1 VHVEKEF
8 RRNKSSAGTTQR
20 SPVSL
25 SARLARTATP
35 GRAAS
40 THPYD
45 VSECTGHSSKPLESR
60 RFPVVSRIRPPRSC
74 GGDRHRAGAVNEP
87 GGVCALVDSLTDP
100 PPRLDRSDV
109 CGVDP
114 GASARAR
121 PPHAL
126 EPEGDTPRATSP
138 LAQRPPGRSPS
149 WSSTRRF
156 RENVADKIS
165 LVFSPH
171 PASSLNS

>member
-1 VHVEKEF
+1 MHVEKEF
-8 RRNKSSAGTTQR
+8 PRNKSSAVTTQR

-60 RFPVVSRIRPPRSC
+60 RFPSC
-74 GGDRHRAGAVNEP
+74 HASDHLARAAVTIAQVRLTNP
-87 GGVCALVDSLTDP
+87 AAFFCARADSLTDP
-100 PPRLDRSDV
+100 LPRLDRSDV

-156 RENVADKIS
+156 RDVADKIS

>member
-1 VHVEKEF
+1 MKPVL
-8 RRNKSSAGTTQR
+8 RLKSYTTF
-20 SPVSL
+20 
-25 SARLARTATP
+25 AFMRTATP
-35 GRAAS
+35 GRATS

-74 GGDRHRAGAVNEP
+74 GGD
-87 GGVCALVDSLTDP
+87 LVAQVRLTNRRCLRTCRQSDRSL
-100 PPRLDRSDV
+100 PRLDRSDV

-114 GASARAR
+114 GASALAR

-138 LAQRPPGRSPS
+138 RAQRPPGRSPS
-149 WSSTRRF
+149 WSSTRSF
-156 RENVADKIS
+156 RENVADKFPWFFP
-165 LVFSPH
+165 LVQ
-171 PASSLNS
+171 PAV

>member
-1 VHVEKEF
+1 MHVEKEF

-60 RFPVVSRIRPPRSC
+60 RFPSC
-74 GGDRHRAGAVNEP
+74 HASDHLARAAVTIAQVRLTNP
-87 GGVCALVDSLTDP
+87 AAFFCALADSLTDP
-100 PPRLDRSDV
+100 LPRLDRSDV

-121 PPHAL
+121 RSHAL
-126 EPEGDTPRATSP
+126 EPEGNTPRATSP

-156 RENVADKIS
+156 RDVADKIS
-165 LVFSPH
+165 LVFSPP

>member
-8 RRNKSSAGTTQR
+8 RRKESSAGTTQR

-60 RFPVVSRIRPPRSC
+60 RFPSC
-74 GGDRHRAGAVNEP
+74 HASDHLARAAVTHRAGAVNEP